1 MTIYNINRGI
11 GWASSG
17 VEYAQAY
24 RASILRNIQQDSK
37 FIFTDMFQ
45 GENLAHFTENIG
57 FKDEEVVWLY
67 GFFTDVKVRATTY
80 TIDQF
85 ESSLPSNL
93 VKISQNNDSIR
104 FEDKEK
110 EIVAIGF

>member
-37 FIFTDMFQ
+37 FILRICSKVKTLHIIQ
-45 GENLAHFTENIG
+45 LILV
-57 FKDEEVVWLY
+57 FK
-67 GFFTDVKVRATTY
+67 TRK
-80 TIDQF
+80 
-85 ESSLPSNL
+85 
-93 VKISQNNDSIR
+93 
-104 FEDKEK
+104 
-110 EIVAIGF
+110 